1 MMVRTVDI
9 AVLGAGPAGMAAALA
24 AAQGGANT
32 VLIER
37 ESHLGGIL
45 KQCVH
50 DGFGLLRFGEKLSG
64 PEYAGR
70 FVHMVREAGLPVL
83 TSTFVAEA
91 HRDGQDNVLML
102 VDRSGVTELHAK
114 AVVLATGCRERSAR
128 QVMIQGTRP
137 AGVMTAGAA
146 QYYVN
151 VLGYL
156 PTTRCV
162 ILGSGDI
169 GLIMARRLTLEG
181 AEVLGVFEAKSTPS
195 GLSRNIAQCL
205 DDFGIPLHLS
215 RTVTRIFGDDRVE
228 AVETAAV
235 DGKMR
240 PVAGTEE
247 RLSCDGVILSVG
259 LIPENEVGEA
269 LSVPMDHVTKGPLMD
284 QNGRTRVLGVF
295 VCGNAGHV
303 NDLVD
308 YVTESGERAGA
319 AAAAFVAGR
328 HTGRLLPLVADGT
341 ALLYAVPQFVDIE
354 EPAQA
359 AVIYFRSREEL
370 GETLVQV
377 TAGGETLVRHR
388 YRHLRP
394 PEMER
399 LEIDLSLIP
408 ADATSLEIRAG
419 SAAVAE
425 VES

>member
-1 MMVRTVDI
+1 MIVRNVDI

-24 AAQGGANT
+24 AARGGADT

-37 ESHLGGIL
+37 ENHLGGIL

-70 FVHMVREAGLPVL
+70 FVRMIREAGLAVL

-91 HRDGQDNVLML
+91 RRDGDESILML
-102 VDRSGVTELHAK
+102 VDRRGVTELHAK

-181 AEVLGVFEAKSTPS
+181 AEVLGVFEAKSIPS

-205 DDFGIPLHLS
+205 DDFGIELHLS

-235 DGKMR
+235 DEKMR
-240 PVAGTEE
+240 PVAGTEK

-259 LIPENEVGEA
+259 LIPENEVAEA
-269 LSVPMDHVTKGPLMD
+269 LEVPIDPATRGPLVD
-284 QNGRTRVLGVF
+284 QNGQTQVPGVF
-295 VCGNAGHV
+295 VCGNASHV

-308 YVTESGERAGA
+308 YVSESGERAGA
-319 AAAAFVAGR
+319 AAAAFIAGHR
-328 HTGRLLPLVADGT
+328 TRRLLPLMSDSTV
-341 ALLYAVPQFVDIE
+341 LLYAVPQFVDMDAPE
-354 EPAQA
+354 SG
-359 AVIYFRSREEL
+359 AVLYFRSKAEL
-370 GETLVQV
+370 GVTVVQV
-377 TAGGETLVRHR
+377 TAGRETVARHR
-388 YRHLRP
+388 YQHLRP

-399 LEIDLSLIP
+399 LEIDLSRIP
-408 ADATSLEIRAG
+408 SDTTSLNIGAE
-419 SAAVAE
+419 SVAIAE
-425 VES
+425 AKS

>member
-1 MMVRTVDI
+1 MVRSADI

-37 ESHLGGIL
+37 ENHLGGIL

-70 FVHMVREAGLPVL
+70 FVHMIHEAGLPVL

-91 HRDGQDNVLML
+91 RRDGDESVLML

-181 AEVLGVFEAKSTPS
+181 AEVLGVFEAKPTPS

-215 RTVTRIFGDDRVE
+215 RTVTRIFGNDRVE

-235 DGKMR
+235 DEKMR

-247 RLSCDGVILSVG
+247 RLCCDGVILSVG

-269 LSVPMDHVTKGPLMD
+269 LGVPMDPVTRGPVMD
-284 QNGRTRVLGVF
+284 QNGQTQVPGVF

-328 HTGRLLPLVADGT
+328 RTDRLLPLKADST
-341 ALLYAVPQFVDIE
+341 VLLYVVPQFVDMDSSE
-354 EPAQA
+354 SH
-359 AVIYFRSREEL
+359 AVVYFRSREEL
-370 GETLVQV
+370 GATLVQV
-377 TAGGETLVRHR
+377 TASGEMVARHR
-388 YRHLRP
+388 YPHLRP

-399 LEIDLSLIP
+399 LEIDLSRIP
-408 ADATSLEIRAG
+408 VDATSLDIGTESMVA
-419 SAAVAE
+419 AE
-425 VES
+425 VKS

>member
-1 MMVRTVDI
+1 MTIRNVDI

-24 AAQGGANT
+24 AAKAGADT
-32 VLIER
+32 ILIER

-50 DGFGLLRFGEKLSG
+50 DGFGLLKFGEKLSG

-70 FVHMVREAGLPVL
+70 FVRMVREAGLAVL

-91 HRDGQDNVLML
+91 RRDGEDSILML

-146 QYYVN
+146 QFYVN

-205 DDFGIPLHLS
+205 DDYGIPLHLS
-215 RTVTRIFGDDRVE
+215 RTVTRIFGVDRVE
-228 AVETAAV
+228 AVETMAV
-235 DGKMR
+235 DGKMQ
-240 PVAGTEE
+240 PVPGTEE
-247 RLSCDGVILSVG
+247 HLSCDGVILSVG
-259 LIPENEVGEA
+259 LIPENEVGET
-269 LSVPMDHVTKGPLMD
+269 LGVPMDSTTRGPVMD
-284 QNGRTRVLGVF
+284 QNGQTRVPGVF

-319 AAAAFVAGR
+319 AAAGFVAGCR
-328 HTGRLLPLVADGT
+328 TGRLLPLKADNT
-341 ALLYAVPQFVDIE
+341 VLLYAVPQFVDMGAPESEAI
-354 EPAQA
+354 
-359 AVIYFRSREEL
+359 VYFRSREEL
-370 GETLVQV
+370 GVTVIEV
-377 TAGGETLVRHR
+377 TAGGETVTRRR
-388 YRHLRP
+388 YQHLRP

-399 LEIDLSLIP
+399 LEIDLSRIP
-408 ADATSLEIRAG
+408 ACATSLDIGTESVVA
-419 SAAVAE
+419 AE
-425 VES
+425 VKS

>member
-1 MMVRTVDI
+1 MVRSADI

-37 ESHLGGIL
+37 ENHLGGIL

-70 FVHMVREAGLPVL
+70 FVHMIHEAGLPVL

-91 HRDGQDNVLML
+91 RRDGDENVLML

-162 ILGSGDI
+162 ILGSGDV

-181 AEVLGVFEAKSTPS
+181 AEVLGVFEAKPTPS

-215 RTVTRIFGDDRVE
+215 RTVTRIFGNDRVE

-235 DGKMR
+235 DEKMR

-247 RLSCDGVILSVG
+247 RLCCDGVILSVG

-269 LSVPMDHVTKGPLMD
+269 LGVPMDPVTRGPVMD
-284 QNGRTRVLGVF
+284 QNGQTQVPGVF

-328 HTGRLLPLVADGT
+328 RTGRLLPLKADST
-341 ALLYAVPQFVDIE
+341 VLLYVVPQFVDMDSSE
-354 EPAQA
+354 SH
-359 AVIYFRSREEL
+359 AVVYFRSREEL
-370 GETLVQV
+370 EATLVQV
-377 TAGGETLVRHR
+377 TASGEMVARHR
-388 YRHLRP
+388 YPYLRP

-399 LEIDLSLIP
+399 LEIDLSRIP
-408 ADATSLEIRAG
+408 ADATSLDIGTG
-419 SAAVAE
+419 SMVAAE
-425 VES
+425 VKS

>member
-1 MMVRTVDI
+1 MTVRNVDI

-24 AAQGGANT
+24 AAGGGADT

-37 ESHLGGIL
+37 ENHLGGIL

-70 FVHMVREAGLPVL
+70 FVHMVREAGLAVL
-83 TSTFVAEA
+83 TSTFVAAARHDSEES
-91 HRDGQDNVLML
+91 VLML

-195 GLSRNIAQCL
+195 GLSRNVAQCL
-205 DDFGIPLHLS
+205 DDFGIQLHLS

-235 DGKMR
+235 DEKMR
-240 PVAGTEE
+240 PIAGTEE
-247 RLSCDGVILSVG
+247 RLTCDGVILSVG

-269 LSVPMDHVTKGPLMD
+269 LGVPMDPVTKGPVMD
-284 QNGRTRVLGVF
+284 QNGQTQVSGVF
-295 VCGNAGHV
+295 VCGNAAHV

-328 HTGRLLPLVADGT
+328 RTHRLLPLMADST
-341 ALLYAVPQFVDIE
+341 VLLYAVPQFVDMDAPE
-354 EPAQA
+354 SG
-359 AVIYFRSREEL
+359 AVVYFRSGEEL
-370 GETLVQV
+370 GVTVVEV
-377 TAGGETLVRHR
+377 TAGGETVARHR
-388 YRHLRP
+388 YQHLRP

-399 LEIDLSLIP
+399 LEIDLNRIP
-408 ADATSLEIRAG
+408 VSAG
-419 SAAVAE
+419 SLNIG
-425 VES
+425 VESAAAAEMTS

>member
-1 MMVRTVDI
+1 MMVRNVDI

-24 AAQGGANT
+24 AAQGGAIT

-37 ESHLGGIL
+37 ENHLGGIL

-91 HRDGQDNVLML
+91 HRNSEENILML

-114 AVVLATGCRERSAR
+114 VVVLATGCRERSAR

-235 DGKMR
+235 DEKMR
-240 PVAGTEE
+240 PVVGTEE
-247 RLSCDGVILSVG
+247 RLCCDGVILSVG

-269 LSVPMDHVTKGPLMD
+269 LGVPMDPVTKGPVMD
-284 QNGRTRVLGVF
+284 QNGETQVPGVF

-328 HTGRLLPLVADGT
+328 YKGRLLPVMVDST
-341 ALLYAVPQFVDIE
+341 VLLYAVPQFVDMDSPE
-354 EPAQA
+354 SH
-359 AVIYFRSREEL
+359 AVVYFRSREEL
-370 GETLVQV
+370 GTTLVQV
-377 TAGGETLVRHR
+377 AVRGEMVARHR
-388 YRHLRP
+388 YQHLRP

-408 ADATSLEIRAG
+408 TDATSLDIGTESIVA
-419 SAAVAE
+419 AE
-425 VES
+425 VKS

>member
-1 MMVRTVDI
+1 MIVRNVDI
-9 AVLGAGPAGMAAALA
+9 AVLGAGPAGMAAALTA
-24 AAQGGANT
+24 ARGGADT

-37 ESHLGGIL
+37 ENHLGGIL

-70 FVHMVREAGLPVL
+70 FVRMVREAGLAVL
-83 TSTFVAEA
+83 ISTFVAEA
-91 HRDGQDNVLML
+91 RHDGDESILML
-102 VDRSGVTELHAK
+102 VDRHGVTELHAK
-114 AVVLATGCRERSAR
+114 AVILATGCRERSAR

-181 AEVLGVFEAKSTPS
+181 AEVLGVFEAKSIPS

-205 DDFGIPLHLS
+205 DDFGVELHLS

-235 DGKMR
+235 DEKMR

-247 RLSCDGVILSVG
+247 HLSCDGVILSVG
-259 LIPENEVGEA
+259 LIPENEVAEA
-269 LSVPMDHVTKGPLMD
+269 LEVPMDPATRGPLMD
-284 QNGRTRVLGVF
+284 QNGQTQVPGVF
-295 VCGNAGHV
+295 VCGNASHV

-308 YVTESGERAGA
+308 YVSESGERAGT
-319 AAAAFVAGR
+319 AAAAFIAGHR
-328 HTGRLLPLVADGT
+328 ARRLLPLIADST
-341 ALLYAVPQFVDIE
+341 VLLYAVPQYVDMNAPESI
-354 EPAQA
+354 
-359 AVIYFRSREEL
+359 AVLFFRSKAEL
-370 GETLVQV
+370 RVTVVQV
-377 TAGGETLVRHR
+377 TAGGETVARHR
-388 YRHLRP
+388 YQHLRP

-399 LEIDLSLIP
+399 LEIDLSRIP
-408 ADATSLEIRAG
+408 AGITSLNIGTE
-419 SAAVAE
+419 SVAVAE
-425 VES
+425 AKS

>member
-1 MMVRTVDI
+1 MIVRNVDI
-9 AVLGAGPAGMAAALA
+9 AVLGAGPAGMAAALTA
-24 AAQGGANT
+24 ARGGADT

-37 ESHLGGIL
+37 ENHLGGIL

-70 FVHMVREAGLPVL
+70 FVRMVREAGLAVL
-83 TSTFVAEA
+83 ISTFVAEA
-91 HRDGQDNVLML
+91 RHDGDESILML
-102 VDRSGVTELHAK
+102 VDRHGVTELHAK
-114 AVVLATGCRERSAR
+114 AVILATGCRERSAR

-181 AEVLGVFEAKSTPS
+181 AEVLGVFEAKSIPS

-205 DDFGIPLHLS
+205 DDFGVELHLS
-215 RTVTRIFGDDRVE
+215 RTVTRIFGEDRVE
-228 AVETAAV
+228 AVETTAV
-235 DGKMR
+235 DERMR

-259 LIPENEVGEA
+259 LIPENEVAEA
-269 LSVPMDHVTKGPLMD
+269 LEVPMDPATRGPLMD
-284 QNGRTRVLGVF
+284 QNGQTQVPGVF
-295 VCGNAGHV
+295 VCGNASHV

-308 YVTESGERAGA
+308 YVSESGERAGT
-319 AAAAFVAGR
+319 AAAAFIAGHR
-328 HTGRLLPLVADGT
+328 ARRLLSLVADST
-341 ALLYAVPQFVDIE
+341 VLLYAVPQYIDMDAPE
-354 EPAQA
+354 SG
-359 AVIYFRSREEL
+359 AVLFFRSKAEL
-370 GETLVQV
+370 RVTVVQV
-377 TAGGETLVRHR
+377 TAGGEMVARHR
-388 YRHLRP
+388 YQHLRP

-399 LEIDLSLIP
+399 LEIDLSRIP
-408 ADATSLEIRAG
+408 AGITSLNIGTE
-419 SAAVAE
+419 SVAVAE
-425 VES
+425 AKS

>member
-1 MMVRTVDI
+1 MMVRAVDV

-70 FVHMVREAGLPVL
+70 FVHMVHEAGLPVL

-91 HRDGQDNVLML
+91 QRDGEDNILML
-102 VDRSGVTELHAK
+102 VDRSGVTQLHAK

-151 VLGYL
+151 ILGYL

-235 DGKMR
+235 DEKMR

-247 RLSCDGVILSVG
+247 RLCCDGVILSVG
-259 LIPENEVGEA
+259 LIPENEVAETLG
-269 LSVPMDHVTKGPLMD
+269 VPMDPVTKGPLMD
-284 QNGRTRVLGVF
+284 QNGQTQVPGVF

-328 HTGRLLPLVADGT
+328 RTGRLLPLVADGT
-341 ALLYAVPQFVDIE
+341 VLLYAVPQFVDMDA
-354 EPAQA
+354 PAQA
-359 AVIYFRSREEL
+359 AVIYFRSREEV
-370 GETLVQV
+370 GKTLVQV
-377 TAGGETLVRHR
+377 TAGGETVVRHR
-388 YRHLRP
+388 YQHLRP

-399 LEIDLSLIP
+399 LEIDLSRVP
-408 ADATSLEIRAG
+408 ADATTLEIRAG
-419 SAAVAE
+419 SAAAAE
-425 VES
+425 GES

>member
-1 MMVRTVDI
+1 MMVRSVDI

-37 ESHLGGIL
+37 ENHLGGIL

-70 FVHMVREAGLPVL
+70 FVRMVREAGLVVL

-91 HRDGQDNVLML
+91 HRDGEESILML
-102 VDRSGVTELHAK
+102 VDRGGVTELRAK
-114 AVVLATGCRERSAR
+114 VVVLATGCRERSAR

-151 VLGYL
+151 ILGYL

-195 GLSRNIAQCL
+195 GLSRNIVQCL
-205 DDFGIPLHLS
+205 DDFGIQLHLS

-235 DGKMR
+235 DEKMR

-269 LSVPMDHVTKGPLMD
+269 LGVPMDPVTKGPVMD
-284 QNGRTRVLGVF
+284 QNGQTQVPGVF

-328 HTGRLLPLVADGT
+328 RTGRLLPLMADST
-341 ALLYAVPQFVDIE
+341 VLLYAVPQFVDMDSPE
-354 EPAQA
+354 SD
-359 AVIYFRSREEL
+359 VVVYFRSREEL
-370 GETLVQV
+370 GATVVQV
-377 TAGGETLVRHR
+377 RAGSETVVRHR
-388 YRHLRP
+388 YQHLRP

-399 LEIDLSLIP
+399 LEIDLSRIP

-419 SAAVAE
+419 SAAAAE
-425 VES
+425 VKS

>member
-1 MMVRTVDI
+1 MVRD
-9 AVLGAGPAGMAAALA
+9 
-24 AAQGGANT
+24 
-32 VLIER
+32 
-37 ESHLGGIL
+37 
-45 KQCVH
+45 
-50 DGFGLLRFGEKLSG
+50 
-64 PEYAGR
+64 
-70 FVHMVREAGLPVL
+70 AGLSVL

-91 HRDGQDNVLML
+91 HRNGEENILML

-114 AVVLATGCRERSAR
+114 VVVLATGCRERSAR

-181 AEVLGVFEAKSTPS
+181 AEVLGVFEARSTPS

-205 DDFGIPLHLS
+205 DDFDIPLHLS

-235 DGKMR
+235 DEKMR

-247 RLSCDGVILSVG
+247 RLCCDGVILSVG

-269 LSVPMDHVTKGPLMD
+269 LGVPVDPVTKGPVMD
-284 QNGRTRVLGVF
+284 QNGQTQVPGVF

-328 HTGRLLPLVADGT
+328 RKGRLLPVMVDST
-341 ALLYAVPQFVDIE
+341 VLLYAVPQFVDMDSPE
-354 EPAQA
+354 SH
-359 AVIYFRSREEL
+359 AVVYFRSREEL
-370 GETLVQV
+370 GTTLVQV
-377 TAGGETLVRHR
+377 AARGEMVARHR
-388 YRHLRP
+388 YQHLRP

-408 ADATSLEIRAG
+408 ADATSLDIGTESIVA
-419 SAAVAE
+419 AE
-425 VES
+425 VKS

>member
-1 MMVRTVDI
+1 MIVRHVDI

-24 AAQGGANT
+24 AARGGADT

-70 FVHMVREAGLPVL
+70 FVRMVREAGPAVM

-91 HRDGQDNVLML
+91 RRDGDETTLML
-102 VDRSGVTELHAK
+102 VDCHGVTELHAK

-137 AGVMTAGAA
+137 AGVMTAGTA

-181 AEVLGVFEAKSTPS
+181 AEVLGVFEAKSIPS

-205 DDFGIPLHLS
+205 DDFGIELHLS

-235 DGKMR
+235 DEKMR

-259 LIPENEVGEA
+259 LVPENEVAEA
-269 LSVPMDHVTKGPLMD
+269 LEVPMDPATRGPLMD
-284 QNGRTRVLGVF
+284 QNGQTQVPGVF
-295 VCGNAGHV
+295 VCGNASHV

-308 YVTESGERAGA
+308 YVSESGERAGT
-319 AAAAFVAGR
+319 AAAAFIAGHR
-328 HTGRLLPLVADGT
+328 ARRLLPLVSDST
-341 ALLYAVPQFVDIE
+341 VLLYAVPQFVDMDAPE
-354 EPAQA
+354 ASA
-359 AVIYFRSREEL
+359 ALFFRSKAEL
-370 GETLVQV
+370 GVTVVQV
-377 TAGGETLVRHR
+377 MAGGETVARHQ
-388 YRHLRP
+388 YQHLRP

-399 LEIDLSLIP
+399 LEIDLGLIP
-408 ADATSLEIRAG
+408 SDITSLTIGTG
-419 SAAVAE
+419 SVAVAE
-425 VES
+425 AKP

>member
-1 MMVRTVDI
+1 MMVRSVDI

-24 AAQGGANT
+24 AAHDGANT

-37 ESHLGGIL
+37 ENHPGGIL

-91 HRDGQDNVLML
+91 HRDGQDNILML
-102 VDRSGVTELHAK
+102 VDRTGVTELHAK

-215 RTVTRIFGDDRVE
+215 RTVTRIFGDDRVD

-235 DGKMR
+235 DEKMC
-240 PVAGTEE
+240 PIAGTEE
-247 RLSCDGVILSVG
+247 LLRCDGVILSVG

-269 LSVPMDHVTKGPLMD
+269 LGVPMDPVTKGPVMD
-284 QNGRTRVLGVF
+284 QNGETQVPGVF

-308 YVTESGERAGA
+308 YVTESGERAGE
-319 AAAAFVAGR
+319 AAAAFVAGHR
-328 HTGRLLPLVADGT
+328 TGRLLPLVADGT
-341 ALLYAVPQFVDIE
+341 ALLYVVPQFVDRDVPGRTAI
-354 EPAQA
+354 
-359 AVIYFRSREEL
+359 IYFRSREEL

-377 TAGGETLVRHR
+377 AAGGETMVRHR
-388 YRHLRP
+388 YHHLRP

-399 LEIDLSLIP
+399 LEIDLSRIP
-408 ADATSLEIRAG
+408 ADATSLYIGTESIAT
-419 SAAVAE
+419 AE
-425 VES
+425 VIS

>member
-1 MMVRTVDI
+1 MVRSADI

-37 ESHLGGIL
+37 ENHLGGIL

-70 FVHMVREAGLPVL
+70 FVHMIHEAGLPVL

-91 HRDGQDNVLML
+91 RRDGDENVLML

-162 ILGSGDI
+162 ILGSGDV

-181 AEVLGVFEAKSTPS
+181 AEVLGVFEAKPTPS

-215 RTVTRIFGDDRVE
+215 RTVTRIFGNDRVE

-235 DGKMR
+235 DEKMR

-247 RLSCDGVILSVG
+247 RLCCDGVILSVG

-269 LSVPMDHVTKGPLMD
+269 LGVPMDPVTRGPVMD
-284 QNGRTRVLGVF
+284 QNGQTQVPGVF

-328 HTGRLLPLVADGT
+328 RTGRLLPLKADST
-341 ALLYAVPQFVDIE
+341 VLLYVVPQFVDMDSSE
-354 EPAQA
+354 SH
-359 AVIYFRSREEL
+359 AVVYFRSREEL
-370 GETLVQV
+370 EATLVQV
-377 TAGGETLVRHR
+377 TASGEMVARHR
-388 YRHLRP
+388 YPHLRP

-399 LEIDLSLIP
+399 LEIDLSRIP
-408 ADATSLEIRAG
+408 ADATSLDIGTG
-419 SAAVAE
+419 SMVAAE
-425 VES
+425 VKS

>member
-1 MMVRTVDI
+1 MVRSADI

-37 ESHLGGIL
+37 ENHLGGIL

-70 FVHMVREAGLPVL
+70 FVHMIHEAGLPVL

-91 HRDGQDNVLML
+91 RRDGDENVLML

-181 AEVLGVFEAKSTPS
+181 AEVLGVFEAKPTPS

-215 RTVTRIFGDDRVE
+215 RTVTRIFGNDRVE

-235 DGKMR
+235 DEKMR

-247 RLSCDGVILSVG
+247 RLCCDGVILSVG

-269 LSVPMDHVTKGPLMD
+269 LGVPMDPVTRGPVMD
-284 QNGRTRVLGVF
+284 QNGQTQVPGVF

-328 HTGRLLPLVADGT
+328 RTGRLLPLKADST
-341 ALLYAVPQFVDIE
+341 VLLYVVPQFVDMDSSE
-354 EPAQA
+354 SH
-359 AVIYFRSREEL
+359 AVVYFRSREEL
-370 GETLVQV
+370 GATLVQV
-377 TAGGETLVRHR
+377 TASGEMVARHR
-388 YRHLRP
+388 YPHLRP

-399 LEIDLSLIP
+399 LEIDLSRIP
-408 ADATSLEIRAG
+408 ADATSLDIGTG
-419 SAAVAE
+419 SMVAAE
-425 VES
+425 VKS

>member
-1 MMVRTVDI
+1 MMVRNVDI

-24 AAQGGANT
+24 AGEGGADT

-37 ESHLGGIL
+37 ENHLGGIL

-70 FVHMVREAGLPVL
+70 FVRMVREAGLAVL

-91 HRDGQDNVLML
+91 HRDGEESVLML
-102 VDRSGVTELHAK
+102 VDRGGVTELRAK

-205 DDFGIPLHLS
+205 DDFGIQLHLS

-235 DGKMR
+235 DEKMR

-269 LSVPMDHVTKGPLMD
+269 LGVPMDSITRGPVMD
-284 QNGRTRVLGVF
+284 QNGQTQVPGVF
-295 VCGNAGHV
+295 VCGNASHV

-328 HTGRLLPLVADGT
+328 RTRKLLPLKIDGT
-341 ALLYAVPQFVDIE
+341 VLLYAVPQFVDTDT
-354 EPAQA
+354 PGSGV
-359 AVIYFRSREEL
+359 VIYFRSREEL
-370 GETLVQV
+370 GVTLVQV
-377 TAGGETLVRHR
+377 TAGGETMTRHC
-388 YRHLRP
+388 YQHLRP

-399 LEIDLSLIP
+399 LEIDLSRIP
-408 ADATSLEIRAG
+408 ADATSLDIGTE
-419 SAAVAE
+419 SVAAANAK
-425 VES
+425 S

>member
-1 MMVRTVDI
+1 MMVRNVDI

-24 AAQGGANT
+24 AAGGGADT

-37 ESHLGGIL
+37 ENHLGGIL

-70 FVHMVREAGLPVL
+70 FVHMVREAGLVVL

-91 HRDGQDNVLML
+91 RRDGEESILML
-102 VDRSGVTELHAK
+102 VDRGGVTELHAK
-114 AVVLATGCRERSAR
+114 AIVLATGCRERSAR

-181 AEVLGVFEAKSTPS
+181 AEVLGVFEAKSIPS

-205 DDFGIPLHLS
+205 DDFGIQLHLS

-235 DGKMR
+235 DEKMC

-269 LSVPMDHVTKGPLMD
+269 LGVPMDPVTRGPVMD
-284 QNGRTRVLGVF
+284 QNGQTQVPGVF
-295 VCGNAGHV
+295 VCGNASHV

-328 HTGRLLPLVADGT
+328 CTRRLLPLKADST
-341 ALLYAVPQFVDIE
+341 VLLYAVPQFVDMDAPESGAI
-354 EPAQA
+354 
-359 AVIYFRSREEL
+359 VYFRSREEL
-370 GETLVQV
+370 GVTVIEV
-377 TAGGETLVRHR
+377 TAGGETVASHR
-388 YRHLRP
+388 YPHLRP
-394 PEMER
+394 AEMER
-399 LEIDLSLIP
+399 LDMDLSRIP
-408 ADATSLEIRAG
+408 SDAISLSIGTE
-419 SAAVAE
+419 SVAAAE
-425 VES
+425 VKS

>member
-1 MMVRTVDI
+1 MIVRNVDI
-9 AVLGAGPAGMAAALA
+9 AVLGAGPAGMAAGLA
-24 AAQGGANT
+24 AVRGGANT

-70 FVHMVREAGLPVL
+70 FVRMVRETGLPVL

-91 HRDGQDNVLML
+91 RQDGEENILML
-102 VDRSGVTELHAK
+102 VDRNGITELHAK

-137 AGVMTAGAA
+137 AGVMTAGTA

-151 VLGYL
+151 ILGYL

-181 AEVLGVFEAKSTPS
+181 AEVLGVFEAKATPS

-205 DDFGIPLHLS
+205 DDFGIQLHLS

-228 AVETAAV
+228 AVETMAI
-235 DGKMR
+235 DEKMC

-259 LIPENEVGEA
+259 LIPENEIGEA
-269 LSVPMDHVTKGPLMD
+269 LGVPMDPVTKGPMMD
-284 QNGRTRVLGVF
+284 QNGQTQVSGIF

-308 YVTESGERAGA
+308 YVSESGDRAGA
-319 AAAAFVAGR
+319 AAAAYVAGCR
-328 HTGRLLPLVADGT
+328 TSRLLPLVAYGT
-341 ALLYAVPQFVDIE
+341 VLLYAVPQFVDME
-354 EPAQA
+354 APAQT
-359 AVIYFRSREEL
+359 AVVYFRSREEL
-370 GETLVQV
+370 GVTVVQV
-377 TAGGETLVRHR
+377 TAGGEMVACHR
-388 YRHLRP
+388 YQHLRP

-408 ADATSLEIRAG
+408 TDATSLDIG
-419 SAAVAE
+419 
-425 VES
+425 VESVVVSEAKT

>member
-37 ESHLGGIL
+37 ENHLGGIL

-64 PEYAGR
+64 PEYTGR
-70 FVHMVREAGLPVL
+70 FVHMVREASLPVL

-91 HRDGQDNVLML
+91 HRDGEGNILML
-102 VDRSGVTELHAK
+102 VDLSGVTELHAK

-215 RTVTRIFGDDRVE
+215 RTVTRIIGDDRVE

-235 DGKMR
+235 DEKMR

-247 RLSCDGVILSVG
+247 QLFCDGVILSVG
-259 LIPENEVGEA
+259 LIPENEVGET
-269 LSVPMDHVTKGPLMD
+269 LGVPMDPVTKGPLMD
-284 QNGRTRVLGVF
+284 QNGQTQIPGVF

-328 HTGRLLPLVADGT
+328 RTGRLLALSADGM
-341 ALLYAVPQFVDIE
+341 ALLYTVPQFIDME
-354 EPAQA
+354 APAQA

-370 GETLVQV
+370 GETLVEV
-377 TAGGETLVRHR
+377 TAGGETVVRHR
-388 YRHLRP
+388 YGHLRP

-399 LEIDLSLIP
+399 LEIDLSRIP
-408 ADATSLEIRAG
+408 AGATSLEIRAG
-419 SAAVAE
+419 SAVAAE
-425 VES
+425 VKS

>member
-1 MMVRTVDI
+1 MTVRNVDI
-9 AVLGAGPAGMAAALA
+9 AVLGAGPAGMAAALVA
-24 AAQGGANT
+24 AEGGADT

-37 ESHLGGIL
+37 ENHLGGIL

-70 FVHMVREAGLPVL
+70 FVHMVREAGLAVL

-91 HRDGQDNVLML
+91 RRDHEESVLML
-102 VDRSGVTELHAK
+102 VDRGGVTELHAK
-114 AVVLATGCRERSAR
+114 AIVLATGCRERSAR

-205 DDFGIPLHLS
+205 DDFGIQLHLS

-235 DGKMR
+235 DEKMR

-269 LSVPMDHVTKGPLMD
+269 LGVPMDPVTKGPVMD
-284 QNGRTRVLGVF
+284 QNGQTQVPGVF
-295 VCGNAGHV
+295 VCGNASHV
-303 NDLVD
+303 HDLVD

-319 AAAAFVAGR
+319 AVAAFV
-328 HTGRLLPLVADGT
+328 TGCRTRRLLPLKADST
-341 ALLYAVPQFVDIE
+341 VLLYAVPQFVDMNAPE
-354 EPAQA
+354 SG
-359 AVIYFRSREEL
+359 AVVYFRSREEL
-370 GETLVQV
+370 GMTVV
-377 TAGGETLVRHR
+377 AITAGGLTVARHR
-388 YRHLRP
+388 YQHLRP

-399 LEIDLSLIP
+399 LDIDLSRIP
-408 ADATSLEIRAG
+408 SDAMALDIGTESL
-419 SAAVAE
+419 AAVE
-425 VES
+425 VRS

>member
-1 MMVRTVDI
+1 MTVRNVDI
-9 AVLGAGPAGMAAALA
+9 AVLGAGPAGMAAALVA
-24 AAQGGANT
+24 AGGGAGT

-37 ESHLGGIL
+37 ENHLGGIL

-70 FVHMVREAGLPVL
+70 FVHMVREAGLAVL

-91 HRDGQDNVLML
+91 RRDHEESVLML
-102 VDRSGVTELHAK
+102 VDQSGVTELHAK

-205 DDFGIPLHLS
+205 DDFGIQLHLS
-215 RTVTRIFGDDRVE
+215 RTVTRIFGGDRVE

-235 DGKMR
+235 DENMR

-247 RLSCDGVILSVG
+247 RLFCDGVILSVG

-269 LSVPMDHVTKGPLMD
+269 LGVPMDPVTKGPVMD
-284 QNGRTRVLGVF
+284 QNGQTQVPGVF
-295 VCGNAGHV
+295 VCGNASHV
-303 NDLVD
+303 HDLVD

-319 AAAAFVAGR
+319 AAAAFV
-328 HTGRLLPLVADGT
+328 TGCRTRRLLPLKADST
-341 ALLYAVPQFVDIE
+341 VLLYAVPQFVDMNAPE
-354 EPAQA
+354 SG
-359 AVIYFRSREEL
+359 AVVYFRSREER
-370 GETLVQV
+370 GMTVV
-377 TAGGETLVRHR
+377 AIMAGGVTVARHR
-388 YRHLRP
+388 YQHLRP

-399 LEIDLSLIP
+399 LDIDLSLIP
-408 ADATSLEIRAG
+408 SDTTALDIGAESLAT
-419 SAAVAE
+419 AE
-425 VES
+425 VRS

>member
-1 MMVRTVDI
+1 MIVRTVDI
-9 AVLGAGPAGMAAALA
+9 AVLGAGPAGLAAALA

-91 HRDGQDNVLML
+91 HREGRDNVLML

-228 AVETAAV
+228 AVETASV
-235 DGKMR
+235 DEKMR
-240 PVAGTEE
+240 PLAGTEE

-259 LIPENEVGEA
+259 LIPENEVGES
-269 LSVPMDHVTKGPLMD
+269 LGVPMDPVTKGPLMD
-284 QNGRTRVLGVF
+284 QNGQTHIPGVF

-308 YVTESGERAGA
+308 YVTESGERAGL

-328 HTGRLLPLVADGT
+328 PTGRPIPLVADST
-341 ALLYAVPQFVDIE
+341 ALLYAVPQFVDME
-354 EPAQA
+354 ASAQA

-377 TAGGETLVRHR
+377 TAGGEMVVRHR
-388 YRHLRP
+388 YQHLRP

-399 LEIDLSLIP
+399 LEIDLSRIP
-408 ADATSLEIRAG
+408 ADATSLEIRVG
-419 SAAVAE
+419 SATAAE
-425 VES
+425 VKS

>member
-1 MMVRTVDI
+1 MMVRNVDI

-37 ESHLGGIL
+37 ENHLGGIL

-91 HRDGQDNVLML
+91 HRGDGEENILML

-114 AVVLATGCRERSAR
+114 VV
-128 QVMIQGTRP
+128 V
-137 AGVMTAGAA
+137 
-146 QYYVN
+146 
-151 VLGYL
+151 
-156 PTTRCV
+156 
-162 ILGSGDI
+162 LGSGDI

-235 DGKMR
+235 DEKMR

-247 RLSCDGVILSVG
+247 RLCCDGVILSVG

-269 LSVPMDHVTKGPLMD
+269 LGVPMDPVTKGPVMD
-284 QNGRTRVLGVF
+284 QNGETQVPGVF

-328 HTGRLLPLVADGT
+328 HQGRLLPVMVDST
-341 ALLYAVPQFVDIE
+341 VLLYAVPQFVDMDSPE
-354 EPAQA
+354 SH
-359 AVIYFRSREEL
+359 AVVYFRSREEL
-370 GETLVQV
+370 GTTLVQV
-377 TAGGETLVRHR
+377 AARGEMVARHR
-388 YRHLRP
+388 YQHLRP

-408 ADATSLEIRAG
+408 ADATSLDIGTESIVA
-419 SAAVAE
+419 AE
-425 VES
+425 VKS